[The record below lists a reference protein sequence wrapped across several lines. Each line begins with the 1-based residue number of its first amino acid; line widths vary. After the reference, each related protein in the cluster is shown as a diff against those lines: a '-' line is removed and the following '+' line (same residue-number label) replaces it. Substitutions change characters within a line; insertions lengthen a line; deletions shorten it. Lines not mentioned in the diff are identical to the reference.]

1 MRILIAEDDVSVAR
15 ALADVLRHHGHTT
28 QHVVSGDEVLHAHR
42 GQDMVLLDL
51 QLFESDGYT
60 TLRRLRQVSQVPVVV
75 ITARGDERST
85 VRALHLGADDYLV
98 KPVRMNELIA
108 RLQSVARR
116 RQPQREAQTVV
127 CGDVEIDLVAR
138 VVSLA
143 GLPVA
148 LTTKEFELLA
158 VLARH
163 AGQAVRRQQ
172 ILDEVW
178 GDAFMN
184 TSRSIDVHLTQ
195 LRVKLG
201 RPELITTIRGFG
213 YRLETDP

>member
-1 MRILIAEDDVSVAR
+1 MSVAR
-15 ALADVLRHHGHTT
+15 ALADVLRHHGYTT
-28 QHVVSGDEVLHAHR
+28 RHVVSGDEVLLRHR
-42 GQDMVLLDL
+42 GHYVVLLDL
-51 QLFESDGYT
+51 QLFESDGFT
-60 TLRRLRQVSQVPVVV
+60 TLRRLRQVSQVPVLVV
-75 ITARGDERST
+75 TARGDERST

-108 RLQSVARR
+108 RLRSVVRR
-116 RQPQREAQTVV
+116 RQPERPAQTVV

-138 VVSLA
+138 SVSLA

-163 AGQAVRRQQ
+163 PGQAVRRQQ
-172 ILDEVW
+172 VLDEVW
-178 GDAFMN
+178 GDAFMS

-201 RPELITTIRGFG
+201 TADLITTIRGFG
-213 YRLETDP
+213 YRLETGR